1 MSFSKLFL
9 CTWCA
14 FAVIMFLQSWSL
26 AASVVPALLPTLIS
40 LAFFGLSALLANRF
54 WYRVLLCNLLIGFAF
69 GISHF
74 NMPENY
80 TSSLGGKL
88 LVHGG
93 HHTPFGHL
101 HALLNY
107 AVIVVGNLLGFI
119 CYRWWMSRL
128 RALLVRS
135 NLDCY

>member
-1 MSFSKLFL
+1 MSYSKLFL

-40 LAFFGLSALLANRF
+40 LVFCGLSALLANRF
-54 WYRVLLCNLLIGFAF
+54 WYHVLLCNLLIGFAF

-80 TSSLGGKL
+80 TSSPASCNRVDQAPQQSANPGSPAAGGLG
-88 LVHGG
+88 
-93 HHTPFGHL
+93 
-101 HALLNY
+101 A
-107 AVIVVGNLLGFI
+107 
-119 CYRWWMSRL
+119 RWRSACSELKRR
-128 RALLVRS
+128 RA
-135 NLDCY
+135 

>member
-1 MSFSKLFL
+1 MSYSKLFL

-40 LAFFGLSALLANRF
+40 LTFFGLSALLANRF

-69 GISHF
+69 SISHF

-93 HHTPFGHL
+93 HHTQFGHL
-101 HALLNY
+101 HALLSY

-119 CYRWWMSRL
+119 CYRWWMSR
-128 RALLVRS
+128 AAS
-135 NLDCY
+135 AGA

>member
-1 MSFSKLFL
+1 MSYSKLFL

-26 AASVVPALLPTLIS
+26 AASVVQALLPTLIS

-69 GISHF
+69 GFSHF

-80 TSSLGGKL
+80 TSSLGGRL
-88 LVHGG
+88 LVYGG
-93 HHTPFGHL
+93 HHTQFGHVYV
-101 HALLNY
+101 LLSY
-107 AVIVVGNLLGFI
+107 AVIVIGNLSSII
-119 CYRWWMSRL
+119 CYRWWMSRAASA
-128 RALLVRS
+128 RP
-135 NLDCY
+135 

>member
-1 MSFSKLFL
+1 
-9 CTWCA
+9 
-14 FAVIMFLQSWSL
+14 
-26 AASVVPALLPTLIS
+26 
-40 LAFFGLSALLANRF
+40 
-54 WYRVLLCNLLIGFAF
+54 
-69 GISHF
+69 
-74 NMPENY
+74 MPENY